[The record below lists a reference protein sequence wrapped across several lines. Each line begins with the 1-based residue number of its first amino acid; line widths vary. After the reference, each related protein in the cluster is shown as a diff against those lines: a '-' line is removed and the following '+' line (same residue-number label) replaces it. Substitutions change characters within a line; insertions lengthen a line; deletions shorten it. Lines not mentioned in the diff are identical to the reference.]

1 MIKPHGNKLINLYNN
16 RDSNSELDKPIL
28 SLTNRSI
35 SDLLLIANGAFSPI
49 TGFMNQEDY
58 LSVLKNMRL
67 SNNLVWSLPIVLPV
81 SDDQLNRMAWADT
94 IPRFALRPPALDA
107 GRYLE
112 FQDFL
117 LQNKLINKAFPISR
131 IAIDVTSN

>member
-1 MIKPHGNKLINLYNN
+1 MIKPHGNKLINLYKN
-16 RDSNSELDKPIL
+16 RDSNSDLDRPIL

-67 SNNLVWSLPIVLPV
+67 SNNLVWSLPIVLP
-81 SDDQLNRMAWADT
+81 DQQ
-94 IPRFALRPPALDA
+94 FLRC
-107 GRYLE
+107 
-112 FQDFL
+112 L
-117 LQNKLINKAFPISR
+117 LQFFLISPE
-131 IAIDVTSN
+131 